1 MTRHITSKTTL
12 ENLKREAKRW
22 LKALLAN
29 VSTAR
34 SRFER
39 ALPHAP
45 ARPTLRDV
53 QLALAREHGVAGWAS
68 LKNRLADDAPLRRY
82 EQVAEALV
90 AAYASPDEQAMRI
103 VWDYFGHRRAW
114 DAMRRYVRLDL
125 GKTEQPRSGEE
136 DVITLDEA
144 RYLVARAQGF
154 PNWEAMAAFADTIPR
169 GKTIAAKPVGLYS
182 ASEETSPEEG
192 DSPPFTLRSHD
203 WDEVIELVRE
213 RRLPGLHAHGQMT
226 DAILERVSRLD
237 HITRLDLDD
246 SKYLTDDGLRYLSR
260 LPNLR
265 YLNLAGSDITDS
277 GLEVLR
283 QLSALE
289 SIVLRGTRVTD
300 AGVAH
305 VALCERI
312 RSVDLSGTFTGD
324 GAIRALAGKASLS
337 DFRSGNVVTDEGL
350 ALLRELP
357 IFRTWHGGE
366 GWMALTSP
374 DAKPNYLMLRGT
386 FTDRGM
392 THLADLEGLFALNV
406 DSAQLAITGL
416 GLAPLLQLPHF
427 EWLAF
432 DATDD
437 SMPHIAALPHL
448 RFLMCQDTSSTDDG
462 FAALGRSRSIEH
474 IWGRRCYGLRR
485 RGFEALSTMPALRH
499 LSVSCKNVDDAGLS
513 TLPNFPALRELM
525 PMDVPDEGY
534 RHVAGTK
541 VESLVLMYC
550 RDTTDRATEHLATMT
565 TLKKYFVSYN
575 RITDRTP
582 EILSG
587 ITSLEE
593 LTFDSCAGLT
603 NDGIK
608 ALARLPR
615 LRSVSVGGM
624 PRVTNAIVPA
634 FPPHV
639 RVNYQ
644 V

>member
-1 MTRHITSKTTL
+1 MPRQITSKTTL

-34 SRFER
+34 ARLER
-39 ALPHAP
+39 ALPTAP
-45 ARPTLRDV
+45 SRPTLRDV

-90 AAYASPDEQAMRI
+90 SAYASPDEHAIRI
-103 VWDYFGHRRAW
+103 VWEYFGHRRAW
-114 DAMRRYVRLDL
+114 DGMRRYVRLDL
-125 GKTEQPRSGEE
+125 GKTEQPHSGEE
-136 DVITLDEA
+136 DFITLDEA

-169 GKTIAAKPVGLYS
+169 GKTIAAKPIGVYS
-182 ASEETSPEEG
+182 VNAEASHAEG
-192 DSPPFTLRSHD
+192 DPPCALRSHD
-203 WDEVIELVRE
+203 WDEVIENVRE
-213 RRLPGLHAHGQMT
+213 HRLPGLHAHGQMT
-226 DAILERVSRLD
+226 DAILERISRLD
-237 HITRLDLDD
+237 HITRLYLDD
-246 SKYLTDDGLRYLSR
+246 SKYITDDGFRYLSR
-260 LPNLR
+260 LPNLTH
-265 YLNLAGSDITDS
+265 LSLAGASITDS

-283 QLSALE
+283 LPALE
-289 SIVLRGTRVTD
+289 SIALRGTRVTD

-305 VALCERI
+305 LAACERI

-337 DFRSGNVVTDEGL
+337 DFRSGNLVTDGGL

-374 DAKPNYLMLRGT
+374 DAKPNYLMLRGP

-392 THLADLEGLFALNV
+392 AHLADLDGLFALNV
-406 DSAQLAITGL
+406 DSAQLAITGF
-416 GLAPLLQLPHF
+416 GLAPLTQLPHF

-462 FAALGRSRSIEH
+462 FVALSRSRSIEH

-534 RHVAGTK
+534 RHVAGTR

-550 RDTTDRATEHLATMT
+550 RDTTDRATEHLAAMT
-565 TLKKYFVSYN
+565 TVKKYFVSYN

-582 EILSG
+582 EILAG

-603 NDGIK
+603 NEGIM
-608 ALARLPR
+608 ALAKLPK

-624 PRVTNAIVPA
+624 PRVTNAILPA
-634 FPPHV
+634 FPAHV
-639 RVNYQ
+639 RVNYH